1 MESVVGIQTVYS
13 STHLYIEYRHIIV
26 EVLKHIAKGPCRLL
40 SNRNR
45 VNSLYY

>member
-13 STHLYIEYRHIIV
+13 LTYLYIEYRHIIV
-26 EVLKHIAKGPCRLL
+26 EVLKHIATGPCTLL

>member
-13 STHLYIEYRHIIV
+13 LTYLYIEYRHIIV
-26 EVLKHIAKGPCRLL
+26 EVLKHIAKGPCTLL